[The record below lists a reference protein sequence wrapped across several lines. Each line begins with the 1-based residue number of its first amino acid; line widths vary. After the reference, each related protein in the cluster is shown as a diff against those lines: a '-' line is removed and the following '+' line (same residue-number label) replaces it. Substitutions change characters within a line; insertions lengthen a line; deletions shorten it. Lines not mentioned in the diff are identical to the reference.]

1 MRAIQISAFGKLTE
15 VLKLVDIPEPAAP
28 ASGEALIGVEFAPI
42 NHNDLL
48 LIREHF
54 TTPRHFRMV
63 VGNEGVGRILAVGPD
78 VTNVKVGD
86 RVLLP
91 LYSNTWRERI
101 VVPVRGSAS
110 C

>member
-54 TTPRHFRMV
+54 TTPRHFRWSSATKAL
-63 VGNEGVGRILAVGPD
+63 GAFW
-78 VTNVKVGD
+78 
-86 RVLLP
+86 LL
-91 LYSNTWRERI
+91 
-101 VVPVRGSAS
+101 VPTSRM
-110 C
+110 

>member
-1 MRAIQISAFGKLTE
+1 
-15 VLKLVDIPEPAAP
+15 
-28 ASGEALIGVEFAPI
+28 
-42 NHNDLL
+42 
-48 LIREHF
+48 
-54 TTPRHFRMV
+54 MV